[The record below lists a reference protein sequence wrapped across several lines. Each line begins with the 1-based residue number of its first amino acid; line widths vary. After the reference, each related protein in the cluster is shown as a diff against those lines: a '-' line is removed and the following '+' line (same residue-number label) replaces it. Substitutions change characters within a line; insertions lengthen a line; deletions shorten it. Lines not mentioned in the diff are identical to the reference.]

1 MKGEDAHSLDCEVCT
16 VLIKHL
22 SVSIA
27 GYRCSCC
34 CKQATISMKHDVVY
48 VGFSGNRMPS
58 YSSLASAHSV
68 FWLVGFHMVYPMQ
81 QWQVFSYQYFYFVG
95 MCTWMI
101 CLFYSFGRYLLCLC
115 IVFQKCPGFSQ
126 NIERRNRTWPSD
138 LFLRTF
144 LHESYV
150 YTECVSSSPHLKCR
164 SNNIAN
170 TYFSLLRVSPNME
183 SYLLLCQYSC
193 SSVCFIFM
201 CNSSH

>member
-95 MCTWMI
+95 MCT
-101 CLFYSFGRYLLCLC
+101 
-115 IVFQKCPGFSQ
+115 
-126 NIERRNRTWPSD
+126 
-138 LFLRTF
+138 
-144 LHESYV
+144 
-150 YTECVSSSPHLKCR
+150 
-164 SNNIAN
+164 
-170 TYFSLLRVSPNME
+170 
-183 SYLLLCQYSC
+183 
-193 SSVCFIFM
+193 
-201 CNSSH
+201 